1 MTITFILGGADSG
14 KSIYAENL
22 VKKNIGNHGKKI
34 YLATAPIIDNEM
46 KKRVKLHQ
54 DRRDESWTTIE
65 EELFLSK
72 IIEENSSNKNIILI
86 ECLTTWISNLIYK
99 KINYNSELNSLVNI
113 LSKKQCDIIIVSNE
127 LGHSIIPDNQLARE
141 FRNINGKM
149 NQTIANLSDNVIF
162 VIAGCGQKIK

>member
-162 VIAGCGQKIK
+162 VISGCGQKIK

>member
-1 MTITFILGGADSG
+1 L
-14 KSIYAENL
+14 
-22 VKKNIGNHGKKI
+22 
-34 YLATAPIIDNEM
+34 
-46 KKRVKLHQ
+46 
-54 DRRDESWTTIE
+54 TTIE